1 MHAALETHHLSPPRA
16 GAAAPPPARAPPR
29 RRGAA
34 PPPRLRLAEYGCDL
48 TAVPLENASA
58 EYFISK

>member
-1 MHAALETHHLSPPRA
+1 MRPWKRIIYHRR
-16 GAAAPPPARAPPR
+16 ARAPR
-29 RRGAA
+29 RRRPRGRRRAAAA

>member
-1 MHAALETHHLSPPRA
+1 MRPWKRIIYHRR
-16 GAAAPPPARAPPR
+16 ARAPR
-29 RRGAA
+29 RRRAAAA

>member
-1 MHAALETHHLSPPRA
+1 MRPWKRIIYHRR
-16 GAAAPPPARAPPR
+16 ARAPR
-29 RRGAA
+29 RRRPRGLRRGAAA